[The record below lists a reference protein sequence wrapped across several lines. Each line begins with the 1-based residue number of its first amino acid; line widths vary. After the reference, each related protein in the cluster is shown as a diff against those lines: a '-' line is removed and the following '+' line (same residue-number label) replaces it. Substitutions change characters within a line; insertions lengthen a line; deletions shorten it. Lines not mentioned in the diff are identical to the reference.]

1 MENEPIRYRIEAT
14 VMSERSEDN
23 VALFAE
29 GVLQGHF
36 DVEDLRV
43 YPVML

>member
-1 MENEPIRYRIEAT
+1 MRYRIEAT
-14 VMSERSEDN
+14 IDSDRSEDN

-36 DVEDLRV
+36 DVEDLSV